1 MKFNHYQNKMKFQK
15 FLKRITFVIL
25 LLPII
30 SIMSQGQTSTK
41 NAPDPHITECKVD
54 NFLKFNSNSKSKYKN
69 GIACWYKNDELKLE
83 FTIQRSAPFIPFVIK
98 GVSNGKSFSLN
109 AFSILGYYNGINEI
123 EGLRLI
129 VEFEERA
136 AYTFRTVL
144 RIVALP

>member
-1 MKFNHYQNKMKFQK
+1 MFMKFSHYQNKMKFQK

-83 FTIQRSAPFIPFVIK
+83 FTIQRSSGFGFCKCNSALFCAQYTS
-98 GVSNGKSFSLN
+98 GDGKMDDLFKN
-109 AFSILGYYNGINEI
+109 KE
-123 EGLRLI
+123 
-129 VEFEERA
+129 
-136 AYTFRTVL
+136 
-144 RIVALP
+144 